1 MINKLVSLGF
11 IAIISIGLSGCTKNN
26 GQPVSKIASIPVK
39 VKTVDTMDDEANTSY
54 VGTVEES
61 VSVPT
66 SFLTTGQAERVYI
79 SEGERVRRGQL
90 LAELNSSNYLN
101 MYQIAL
107 AKQKQAEDAFNRLSE
122 LYKKGS
128 LPEIKYIEI
137 QTSLEQAKSSTEIAQ
152 KNLND
157 CKLYS
162 PIDGIVGQRSIEP
175 GMSIIPGVTAF
186 NIVRI
191 DKVFI
196 KVAIPE
202 NEISKISKGQK
213 AIVNVSAL
221 DNEQFEGAIEE
232 KGVMANPL
240 SHTYDVKIA
249 VSNKNEKLYP
259 GMVCNVQ
266 LELPSTSG
274 AILIPLQS
282 VQINGDGKKFVFKIN
297 PKTEKI
303 NVQFV
308 ETGSLKG
315 SGVIVLQ
322 GLTSGDRI
330 IVEGYQNINVNTII
344 HIIE

>member
-1 MINKLVSLGF
+1 MINKLASLGF
-11 IAIISIGLSGCTKNN
+11 IAIVSIWLSGCTTNN
-26 GQPVSKIASIPVK
+26 GQSINKIASIPVR
-39 VKTVDTMDDEANTSY
+39 VKTVESIEDSANTSY
-54 VGTVEES
+54 VGTIEES

-66 SFLTTGQAERVYI
+66 SFLTTGQAEKVYI
-79 SEGERVRRGQL
+79 SEGEKVRKGQL

-101 MYQIAL
+101 MYQISL

-137 QTSLEQAKSSTEIAQ
+137 QTSLEQAKSSTQIAQ

-157 CKLYS
+157 CKLFS
-162 PIDGIVGQRSIEP
+162 PMDGIVGKRSIEP
-175 GMSIIPGVTAF
+175 GMSIIPGITAF
-186 NIVRI
+186 NIVKI
-191 DKVFI
+191 DKVFV

-202 NEISKISKGQK
+202 NEISKVNKGQK
-213 AIVNVSAL
+213 AIVSVSAL
-221 DNEQFEGAIEE
+221 DNEMFEGIIEE

-266 LELPSTSG
+266 IGLPSTSG
-274 AILIPLQS
+274 VIQIPQQS
-282 VQINGDGKKFVFKIN
+282 VQIDGNGKKFVFKIN
-297 PKTEKI
+297 PKTEKV

-315 SGVIVLQ
+315 DGVIILK
-322 GLTSGDRI
+322 GLALGDRI
-330 IVEGYQNINVNTII
+330 IVEGYQNINVNTTIQI
-344 HIIE
+344 VE